1 MIQPVEEGVRI
12 LLVEDN
18 PGDVRL
24 IREALSEAPRSHIQM
39 DHADCLKAAQE
50 TLARDEHDLVLLDL
64 SLPDSQ
70 GLETVEK
77 IEDAAPNIPIVILTG
92 LDDANL
98 GIQAVRSGAQD
109 YLIKGE
115 VTGSLLARAIRY
127 AIERHR
133 MQAALRILS
142 LIDELT
148 GLYNRRG
155 FMTLAEHHLRLTRR
169 KQNAFYLI
177 FADLDGMKTI
187 NDTYGHKEGDQA
199 LIQSAHLLKE
209 TFRGSDIIAR
219 MGGDEFAIVAIEP
232 AGPGGTDI
240 ITQRFQENIASY
252 NARRSKPYPL
262 SISIGVVECP
272 PSDGCSI
279 DEMLA
284 RADALMYQQKA
295 EHKKTR
301 SQSEQT
307 D

>member
-1 MIQPVEEGVRI
+1 MIHQAAEGIRV

-24 IREALSEAPRSHIQM
+24 IREALSEVPHSHIQM
-39 DHADCLKAAQE
+39 DHVDCLKAAQE
-50 TLARDEHDLVLLDL
+50 ALAHDEHDLVLLDL
-64 SLPDSQ
+64 TLPDSH

-77 IEDAAPNIPIVILTG
+77 TGDAAPDIPIVILTG
-92 LDDANL
+92 LDDTNL

-115 VTGSLLARAIRY
+115 VTGHLLVRAIRY

-142 LIDELT
+142 LVDELT

-155 FMTLAEHHLRLTRR
+155 FMTLAEHQARLSRR
-169 KQNAFYLI
+169 KQSALYLI

-199 LIQSAHLLKE
+199 LIQTAHLLKE

-232 AGPGGTDI
+232 APSSAEMI
-240 ITQRFQENIASY
+240 AQRFQDNIAGY
-252 NARRSKPYPL
+252 NAKRGKPYAL
-262 SISIGVVECP
+262 SISIGVVDCSPGE
-272 PSDGCSI
+272 SCSI
-279 DEMLA
+279 EDMLA

-295 EHKKTR
+295 QRKKAR
-301 SQSEQT
+301 EL
-307 D
+307 

>member
-1 MIQPVEEGVRI
+1 MIPQVEDDIRI

-24 IREALSEAPRSHIQM
+24 IREALSEVPHFRIQM
-39 DHADCLKAAQE
+39 DHVDCLKAAQE

-77 IEDAAPNIPIVILTG
+77 TGNAAPNIPIVILTG
-92 LDDANL
+92 LDDVNT

-115 VTGSLLARAIRY
+115 VTGHLLVRAIRY

-142 LIDELT
+142 LIDDLT

-155 FMTLAEHHLRLTRR
+155 FMMLAEHQLRLARR
-169 KQNAFYLI
+169 KQSTFYLI
-177 FADLDGMKTI
+177 FADLDGMKII
-187 NDTYGHKEGDQA
+187 NDTYGHKAGDQV
-199 LIQSAHLLKE
+199 LIQTANLLKE

-232 AGPGGTDI
+232 APSSAEKI
-240 ITQRFQENIASY
+240 AQRLQDNIARH
-252 NARRSKPYPL
+252 NAQHSKPYEPSL
-262 SISIGVVECP
+262 SFGIVDCAPGETCVIET
-272 PSDGCSI
+272 
-279 DEMLA
+279 MLEK
-284 RADALMYQQKA
+284 ADALMYAQKT
-295 EHKKTR
+295 ERKKAR
-301 SQSEQT
+301 G
-307 D
+307 

>member
-1 MIQPVEEGVRI
+1 MIQPVEEGIRI

-24 IREALSEAPRSHIQM
+24 IREALSEVPHSHIQM
-39 DHADCLKAAQE
+39 GHADCLKAAQE
-50 TLARDEHDLVLLDL
+50 ALARGEHDLVLLDL

-77 IEDAAPNIPIVILTG
+77 IEDAAPDLPIVILTG

-115 VTGSLLARAIRY
+115 VTGHLLVRAIRY

-133 MQAALRILS
+133 MQTALRILS

-155 FMTLAEHHLRLTRR
+155 FMTLAEHQMRLSRR
-169 KQNAFYLI
+169 KQSAFYLI

-187 NDTYGHKEGDQA
+187 NDTYGHREGDQA
-199 LIQSAHLLKE
+199 LIQTTHLLKE

-219 MGGDEFAIVAIEP
+219 MGGDEFAIVAIELP
-232 AGPGGTDI
+232 PSSAELI
-240 ITQRFQENIASY
+240 AQRFQDNIAGY
-252 NARRSKPYPL
+252 NARHSKPYPL
-262 SISIGVVECP
+262 SISVGVVECAP
-272 PSDGCSI
+272 GEACSI
-279 DEMLA
+279 EDMLA
-284 RADALMYQQKA
+284 RADTLMYRQKA
-295 EHKKTR
+295 ERKKTR
-301 SQSEQT
+301 G
-307 D
+307 

>member
-1 MIQPVEEGVRI
+1 MIQPVEERIRI

-24 IREALSEAPRSHIQM
+24 IREALSEVPHSHIQM
-39 DHADCLKAAQE
+39 DRVDCLKAAQE
-50 TLARDEHDLVLLDL
+50 ALAHDKHDLVLLDL

-77 IEDAAPNIPIVILTG
+77 TEDAAPDLPIVILTG
-92 LDDANL
+92 MDDVNL

-115 VTGSLLARAIRY
+115 VTGHLLVRAIRY

-155 FMTLAEHHLRLTRR
+155 FMTLAEHQLRLSRR
-169 KQNAFYLI
+169 KQSTFYLI
-177 FADLDGMKTI
+177 FADLDDMKTI

-199 LIQSAHLLKE
+199 LIQTAHLLKE

-232 AGPGGTDI
+232 VASSAEMI
-240 ITQRFQENIASY
+240 AQRFQDNLAGY
-252 NARRSKPYPL
+252 NARHNKSYPL
-262 SISIGVVECP
+262 SISIGVVEGLP
-272 PSDGCSI
+272 GEACSI
-279 DEMLA
+279 EDMLA

-295 EHKKTR
+295 ERKKSR
-301 SQSEQT
+301 G
-307 D
+307 